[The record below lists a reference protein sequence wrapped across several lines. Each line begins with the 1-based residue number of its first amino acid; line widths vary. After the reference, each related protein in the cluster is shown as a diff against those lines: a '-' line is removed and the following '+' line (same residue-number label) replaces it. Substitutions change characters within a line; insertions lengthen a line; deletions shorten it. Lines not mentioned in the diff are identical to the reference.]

1 MILSEEIMSDSTSTM
16 HLWRKH
22 TWSGYVLLICACLLF
37 TFGVRNHAVAQA
49 DTAGDPLPRMEF
61 TVCLDPGHPSEV
73 NSGMTVQNGLTE
85 NHVNWIVACEL
96 RDILEEAGVIVVMTK
111 SGEDELVTNAER
123 AETANTSN
131 ANLLFRIHCDSGP
144 AESRGMTFYFPDR
157 QGTWNGHT
165 GPPEDLLPA
174 CSDAAHTIHEITSEI
189 LDGLLIDRGVLTD
202 NDTYIGNQQGGALRG
217 SILSRVPVVL
227 VELCFLSNPDDAA
240 IIDDPDRRSLIVD
253 ALASGILGYLA
264 PPGSN

>member
-1 MILSEEIMSDSTSTM
+1 ML
-16 HLWRKH
+16 LWRKNI
-22 TWSGYVLLICACLLF
+22 WSGYVLLICTCFLF
-37 TFGVRNHAVAQA
+37 SFGGRNHAEAQA
-49 DTAGDPLPRMEF
+49 DSTGGSLHEMEF

-85 NHVNWIVACEL
+85 NHVNWVVACEL
-96 RDILEEAGVIVVMTK
+96 RDILEDAGVRIVMTK

-123 AETANTSN
+123 AETANASN

-144 AESRGMTFYFPDR
+144 SETQGMTFYYPDR

-174 CSDAAHTIHEITSEI
+174 CSYAAHTIHEITSEI
-189 LDGLLIDRGVLTD
+189 LDGLLVDRGVLTD
-202 NDTYIGNQQGGALRG
+202 NDTWIGNQQGGALRG

-240 IIDDPDRRSLIVD
+240 IIGDPDQRSLIVD
-253 ALASGILGYLA
+253 ALASGILGYIA
-264 PPGSN
+264 PSGSN